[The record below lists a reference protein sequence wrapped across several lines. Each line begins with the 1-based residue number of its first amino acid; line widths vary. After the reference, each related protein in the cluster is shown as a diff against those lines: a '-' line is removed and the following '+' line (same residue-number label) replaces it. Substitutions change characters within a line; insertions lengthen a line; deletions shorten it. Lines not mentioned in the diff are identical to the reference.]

1 MKKSLLFFFT
11 LILFMPSLLFSKS
24 YQINLDETVALA
36 IKGNLS
42 LKVQEVAL
50 KTKERNKKWVATT
63 FLPTINFTPA
73 FSANL
78 IPQSDS
84 LVLVPNVQG
93 ATSVFA
99 DGKTIYSSPPIN
111 AVSISGNDLPVW
123 ATSLGLQV
131 SLPINAAMF
140 IAIDTVKKDY
150 ENGLISYA
158 TAEAQLERDVKKS
171 YYNLILLKQS
181 LSLLESNLESAQ
193 RRYAQAQRQY
203 NLGVVPK
210 IQMLSAQATVE
221 NLKPQLTASRHYYDV
236 AIMNF
241 KIYLGLEFEDEIELT
256 DSTLTINELTLDMD
270 KLISENIH
278 SRLDIALLKGNLD
291 YLKKS
296 KTASLVGALTP
307 SLIFGLNYNAAT
319 ALYKNDSPLKP
330 DTTEWN
336 KSSSFSVA
344 ISVPVDKLIYGSSA
358 YKQGYE
364 IQDSITSLDIQLTNA
379 LRMAELDL
387 RNTYNNLNKSK
398 ENIDSL
404 TFNIKLNQELFDE
417 SEKGYKA
424 GRVDI
429 LDLEDAENRLHQA
442 RLNLIQEQVN
452 YLSTV
457 VDLEYALNTK
467 IK

>member
-1 MKKSLLFFFT
+1 MKHPFVLVLIFLFIF
-11 LILFMPSLLFSKS
+11 PSLLVSEV
-24 YQINLDETVALA
+24 YHIGVNEAVALA

-50 KTKERNKKWVATT
+50 KTKERNKKWAATS
-63 FLPTINFTPA
+63 FIPSINFTPA

-78 IPQSDS
+78 IKQSDS
-84 LVLVPNVQG
+84 VVLVPNLQG
-93 ATSVFA
+93 VTPISNE
-99 DGKTIYSSPPIN
+99 GKNIYANPTVN
-111 AVSISGNDLPVW
+111 AISIPGENLPVW
-123 ATSLGLQV
+123 ATSLGLQI

-140 IAIDTVKKDY
+140 IAIDTAKKDY

-193 RRYAQAQRQY
+193 RRFAQAQRQY

-221 NLKPQLTASRHYYDV
+221 NLKPQLTTQRHYYDV
-236 AIMNF
+236 AVMNF
-241 KIYLGLEFEDEIELT
+241 KIYLGLNFEDEIVLT
-256 DSTLTINELTLDMD
+256 DETLYPRDVALDIDTLI
-270 KLISENIH
+270 KENIQD
-278 SRLDIALLKGNLD
+278 RLDISLLKGNIE

-296 KTASLVGALTP
+296 RSAALVGALTP

-319 ALYKNDSPLKP
+319 ALYEKNSPLKP
-330 DTTEWN
+330 SSTSWN
-336 KSSSFSVA
+336 ESSSFSVA
-344 ISVPVDKLIYGSSA
+344 ISVPVDKLIYGTSG
-358 YKQGYE
+358 YKQGADLK
-364 IQDSITSLDIQLTNA
+364 DSIDSLDIQLKNA
-379 LRMAELDL
+379 LQMAELDL

-398 ENIDSL
+398 ENIASL
-404 TFNIKLNQELFDE
+404 TFNINLNQELFDE
-417 SEKGYKA
+417 SEKGYRA

-457 VDLEYALNTK
+457 VDLEYALNKK
-467 IK
+467 I